1 MEEFSLLNNK
11 VGTSCSFFSCLLIL
25 KDSSSQESRK
35 VGVLGRILLQFFG
48 LAESSCS
55 QVRDLCVCS
64 QAARSLRT
72 VEVESECLT
81 FTDGFTSPKW
91 H

>member
-1 MEEFSLLNNK
+1 MEEFSLL
-11 VGTSCSFFSCLLIL
+11 LI

-35 VGVLGRILLQFFG
+35 VGVLGRILLQFSG

-64 QAARSLRT
+64 QAAGALRT
-72 VEVESECLT
+72 VEVPSECLT
-81 FTDGFTSPKW
+81 HLRFTDGFTRPKW